1 MGIDLSAFAVGLI
14 RNRVVNAFDGLT
26 IDDVPV
32 RGVPTNIAEA
42 ETLAARDKFE
52 FEKWVCGAIGAEGL
66 FHEPGQRG
74 PDGGVDGVFPFVPIR
89 WGKSPKPEWAVI
101 QVKGGNVTPD
111 SVRALETTVNRLGV
125 TAGVF
130 VCFNR
135 YMQTVEN
142 QRGKA
147 LFSDDV
153 NSYPV
158 IQGHSVED
166 LLAHKPLNL
175 PPHKGVARRMPK
187 SEVGSFQ
194 PGLVEN

>member
-1 MGIDLSAFAVGLI
+1 M
-14 RNRVVNAFDGLT
+14 T

-32 RGVPTNIAEA
+32 RGVPINVRDAEQLA
-42 ETLAARDKFE
+42 ERDKFE
-52 FEKWVCGAIGAEGL
+52 FEKWVCGSIGAEGL

-74 PDGGVDGVFPFVPIR
+74 ADGGIDGLFPFVPIR
-89 WGKSPKPEWAVI
+89 WGKSPQPEWAVI
-101 QVKGGNVTPD
+101 QVKGGAVTPD
-111 SVRALETTVNRLGV
+111 AVRALETTVHRLGA

-158 IQGHSVED
+158 IQAYSVED
-166 LLAHKPLNL
+166 LLANKPLNL

-194 PGLVEN
+194 AKLASR